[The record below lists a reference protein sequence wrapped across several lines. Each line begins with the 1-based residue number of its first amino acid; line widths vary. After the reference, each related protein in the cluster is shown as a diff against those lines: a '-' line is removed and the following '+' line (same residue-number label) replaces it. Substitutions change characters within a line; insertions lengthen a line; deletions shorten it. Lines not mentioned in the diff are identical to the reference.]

1 MSSDLQWLLV
11 RKHNSFMV
19 KRLPEGPIL
28 SKEPGNLTNIHS
40 HKFSGLTN
48 AETIDIREK
57 DSSVVITTRKPSAK
71 IHTVKK
77 SQHSSTIRPRSGSR
91 RVSGIVSRYASKDYR
106 PDLRKFA
113 LARAS
118 AVLASTKEP
127 KPEHEKKTR
136 GKKALKA

>member
-1 MSSDLQWLLV
+1 MAPIGLARGRSSFSQRHPSPHVDSVL
-11 RKHNSFMV
+11 F
-19 KRLPEGPIL
+19 
-28 SKEPGNLTNIHS
+28 LT
-40 HKFSGLTN
+40 
-48 AETIDIREK
+48 TIAIREK
-57 DSSVVITTRKPSAK
+57 DSSVVITTRKPSA